1 MKCKKHSKLVNIAK
15 KKQIHRYREHTNKLM
30 VFIGGKGQY
39 SGEGVGDTIGCKV
52 SYKDILYN
60 MRNIANIL

>member
-1 MKCKKHSKLVNIAK
+1 MKCKKYSQVVNTAK

-30 VFIGGKGQY
+30 VIIGGKGQY
-39 SGEGVGDTIGCKV
+39 SGEGVGDPIGCKI
-52 SYKDILYN
+52 SYKDILCN